1 MIAQA
6 SPAAGPLRADPSKR
20 VNYTLGLVL
29 GVDEFQQDQLYHA
42 AGRRSHNRLLHGY
55 GTAWGLAVGEVTGAD
70 PEIRVE
76 PGVAVDPC
84 GREICVPERMCVRV
98 NAWLGR
104 HQDALGL
111 ALPAGD
117 DGVRRVPV
125 AVVLCHRECPT
136 DAVPVPGE
144 PCRSQDDAMQP
155 SRIRESFEL
164 KLMLR
169 DDAPWES
176 PPAAVSGLEVFRLSQ
191 PEEQAVR
198 ALGRLLARVRTTT
211 DPALG
216 TGEEE
221 LIAGI
226 RALAAAADEDVLAS
240 PPAPND
246 DPILLPAPRADEIL
260 RRAFLLWTTEV
271 RPALR
276 ELESPGTCGE
286 PSGGCCVLLAEFD
299 LRVDGTWA
307 LLPGTPPPDQSNRP
321 YLLHT
326 RLLQE
331 WLLAGGGDA
340 GRPDLDSFATLQVLG
355 PHRVR
360 AWVHHQDEV
369 DLPLDGLEV
378 FVNEEPREV
387 ADVIPAGIR
396 NVWDVVF
403 PDPAGSPPDAPDP
416 HAMSDGDVV
425 EVRFLADRVSAG
437 SPPRT
442 LSDEL
447 RDHTGEYLD
456 RHGWTLR
463 AYTVYNK
470 LEGGDLAG
478 EYLLPIVAKIQKFPV
493 APTTPGADQY
503 LFSDGTTWRPAHLPD
518 GREDLRGRYPD
529 STVVRIQGQPVSP
542 ENPSAGDFLRY
553 RVAPGS
559 PPQGGWVP
567 GPLTFAPPAD
577 LAGGVDDVRVVGLR
591 GHPLEDVAPAEG
603 EVLVYRESSPPGH
616 GAWTP
621 EPAGASTGTAGGD
634 LSGTYPNP
642 RVDRLRGRPMS
653 TTAPQDG
660 QVLVYRESSPG
671 IGMWI
676 PLRPSGDL
684 TGSYPSPQVDGLRGR
699 PISLAT
705 PVDGQVLVYVE
716 SSPGTGSWTP
726 QTPPGGSTGGPAGGD
741 LAGTYPDP
749 TVDRIQGVPVSTNKP
764 NPGQYLRSDGV
775 TWLPDHAVAAPGGP
789 YEIIAAG
796 RFRADGNTQ
805 PGLPIP
811 ALGTP
816 YNGLELVVLDPAEN
830 LYELVF
836 NDYLPD
842 QYVYLV
848 KGTWEAGVVTL
859 GPRDSLT
866 DPLLIRLFQ
875 LDLSVKIFE
884 LHVEVSRYEPQNTTI
899 RGGGI
904 TPLGPTGRVI
914 GDPADTGGTILTSP
928 TGGTTR
934 RGGTRPP
941 IA

>member
-55 GTAWGLAVGEVTGAD
+55 GTAWGLAVGGVTESD

-104 HQDALGL
+104 HQDALAL
-111 ALPAGD
+111 AVPPEA
-117 DGVRRVPV
+117 DGGRRVPV

-136 DAVPVPGE
+136 DTVPVPGE

-155 SRIRESFEL
+155 SRIRDGFEL

-169 DDAPWES
+169 DVAPWES
-176 PPAAVSGLEVFRLSQ
+176 PPGGTSGLEVFRLSQ

-198 ALGRLLARVRTTT
+198 AFGRLLARVRTTT
-211 DPALG
+211 DPALA
-216 TGEEE
+216 TGEDE
-221 LIAGI
+221 LMDGI
-226 RALAAAADEDVLAS
+226 RALATAADEDVLAS
-240 PPAPND
+240 PPAPSD
-246 DPILLPAPRADEIL
+246 DPILLPAHRADDIL

-276 ELESPGTCGE
+276 EMESPGACGE
-286 PSGGCCVLLAEFD
+286 SSGTCCVLLAELD
-299 LRVDGTWA
+299 LPVDGTWA

-340 GRPDLDSFATLQVLG
+340 GRPDIDSFATLQVLG

-360 AWVHHQDEV
+360 AWVHHADEV
-369 DLPLDGLEV
+369 VLPMDGVRV
-378 FVNEEPREV
+378 FVNEEEREI

-396 NVWDVVF
+396 NVWDIVF
-403 PDPAGSPPDAPDP
+403 PEPEGSPPGDASPPDEADP

-425 EVRFLADRVSAG
+425 EVRFDTDRVAAG
-437 SPPRT
+437 SPPRS

-493 APTTPGADQY
+493 APTTPGPDQY

-518 GREDLRGRYPD
+518 GREDLAGRYPD
-529 STVVRIQGQPVSP
+529 STVVGIQGHPVAP
-542 ENPSAGDFLRY
+542 ADPSHGDFLRY
-553 RVAPGS
+553 RVVPGS
-559 PPQGGWVP
+559 PPQAGWVP
-567 GPLTFAPPAD
+567 APLVFTPPAD
-577 LAGGVDDVRVVGLR
+577 LSGGVNDVRVVALQGHAVSNTAPAPGQVLVFMPGSPDGTWTPLTPDGDLAGSFPNPQVDGLR
-591 GHPLEDVAPAEG
+591 GNPIGTQAPGNGHVLVFHPTNAGQGTWIPLAPTGDLTGTYRNPQVDGLRGRAIAPTAPTDG
-603 EVLVYRESSPPGH
+603 QVLVYVESSPPGN
-616 GAWTP
+616 GVWTP
-621 EPAGASTGTAGGD
+621 STPSGGGAGGTAGGD

-642 RVDRLRGRPMS
+642 
-653 TTAPQDG
+653 A
-660 QVLVYRESSPG
+660 
-671 IGMWI
+671 
-676 PLRPSGDL
+676 
-684 TGSYPSPQVDGLRGR
+684 VDG
-699 PISLAT
+699 
-705 PVDGQVLVYVE
+705 
-716 SSPGTGSWTP
+716 
-726 QTPPGGSTGGPAGGD
+726 
-741 LAGTYPDP
+741 
-749 TVDRIQGVPVSTNKP
+749 IQGVPVQQAKP
-764 NPGQYLRSDGV
+764 APGQFLGSDGQS
-775 TWLPDHAVAAPGGP
+775 WFPAYAVGAPGGP

-796 RFRADGNTQ
+796 RFIADGDNVQ
-805 PGLPIP
+805 PLGQPHGGLT
-811 ALGTP
+811 LRFDGQTGF
-816 YNGLELVVLDPAEN
+816 YVLEGFDYDPATW
-830 LYELVF
+830 
-836 NDYLPD
+836 
-842 QYVYLV
+842 QYVV
-848 KGTWEAGVVTL
+848 KGTWEAGVVML
-859 GPRDSLT
+859 APRGTQT
-866 DPLLIRLFQ
+866 DPLTIQLFQ
-875 LDLSVKIFE
+875 LDAPVKDFE
-884 LHVEVSRYEPQNTTI
+884 LHLEVSRYVPMNTTI
-899 RGGGI
+899 RGGI
-904 TPLGPTGRVI
+904 ISPLRPTGRVI
-914 GDPADTGGTILTSP
+914 GDPADTGGTIITSP

-941 IA
+941 TA